1 MMPKNI
7 KLVVI
12 NGENMKYVGFDA
24 PEWFAYY
31 YDGMRNIIETVI
43 YEPRFTQPRL
53 ETIVV
58 PIEFDAPADCE
69 AIKM

>member
-1 MMPKNI
+1 MRD
-7 KLVVI
+7 
-12 NGENMKYVGFDA
+12 VGFDA

-31 YDGMRNIIETVI
+31 YDGIRNIIETVI